1 MNASQLRKLLES
13 MTDEELARLSPFSA
27 SATKVRRPHP
37 RQAEFLALHCKEALY
52 GGAAGGG

>member
-1 MNASQLRKLLES
+1 